1 MAIAKNWERRVN
13 IARIPS
19 NISPAR
25 RLSVMIQRKQNKD
38 GHFWHTM
45 SRSNVIMVSESY
57 VCCDVELQTDE
68 EQEQTQSNTNKS
80 SPSTTLAATEFFLK
94 QVDCVMPC
102 DPNFLYGFWANNK
115 Y

>member
-1 MAIAKNWERRVN
+1 
-13 IARIPS
+13 
-19 NISPAR
+19 
-25 RLSVMIQRKQNKD
+25 MIQRKQNKD

-115 Y
+115 YGFLWPMGCDDPNGVFVEPKLLGKGL